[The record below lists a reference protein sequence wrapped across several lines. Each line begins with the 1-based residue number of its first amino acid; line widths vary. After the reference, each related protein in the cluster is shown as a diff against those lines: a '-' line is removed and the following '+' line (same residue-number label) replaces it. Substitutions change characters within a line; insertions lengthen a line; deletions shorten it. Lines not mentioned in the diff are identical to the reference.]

1 MGVVLAGLGMLSGR
15 PDPQAR
21 AASEPAGAARVEPD
35 RPPADAARGRFDPNA
50 PPPVIAIPSTRAI
63 APAARALTM
72 ERAVALVEGLG
83 SPSAAEREAS
93 VAELMDVSKEDL
105 AVLKEA
111 VRELRPL
118 PPQAA
123 VLLRDVVIHVFLRF
137 RSYDAQPDS
146 AFLGITLATVT
157 LPGLTR
163 ANPGAAGG
171 LGEAIEVPV
180 GVVVGSRMPGLAG
193 FRYLRDGD
201 IILSVR
207 ATEPVAGDVDRR
219 IESPL
224 RTTEDFA
231 GQIRGRRP
239 GDRVVLCVLRGG
251 TVFEVEVELSA
262 RPVRMDEFNTAE
274 SLRSERLTAAREY
287 WERDWQP
294 VVDALSETTSDS
306 PRGP

>member
-1 MGVVLAGLGMLSGR
+1 
-15 PDPQAR
+15 
-21 AASEPAGAARVEPD
+21 
-35 RPPADAARGRFDPNA
+35 
-50 PPPVIAIPSTRAI
+50 
-63 APAARALTM
+63 M